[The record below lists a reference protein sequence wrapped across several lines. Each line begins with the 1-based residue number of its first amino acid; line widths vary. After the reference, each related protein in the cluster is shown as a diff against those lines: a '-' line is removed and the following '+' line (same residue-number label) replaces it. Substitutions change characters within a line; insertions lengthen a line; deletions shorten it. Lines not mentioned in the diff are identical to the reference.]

1 MFCNLQ
7 CQNFNVIKPTYL
19 QKGDTI
25 AIVAPA
31 GFLKS
36 EDSLEK
42 GIALATSWGLKVK
55 LGQNVFKKEGHFAGS
70 DAERLSDLQEALDN
84 PKIKAIWCAR
94 GGYGTNRIIDKL
106 NFTAFK
112 KQSKWVIGYSDIT
125 ILLNHINNLG
135 IATLHAMMATSTDS
149 LKNDL
154 AILSLK
160 NALFGTTLNYEI
172 PFEANNVLGK
182 THGVLIGGNLSLL
195 AASLGT
201 KSFPKLEKSIVFI
214 EEIGEYKYRIDRMLY
229 SLKRHG
235 VFKKCRGIL
244 VGGMTDIPKNDPE
257 YGKSITQL
265 ILEVIERRDIPVIF
279 GVPAGHVKEN
289 CTLVLGS
296 KVAIK
301 ATDKNSIIL
310 FK

>member
-1 MFCNLQ
+1 
-7 CQNFNVIKPTYL
+7 VIKPTYL
-19 QKGDTI
+19 LKGDTI

-36 EDSLEK
+36 EDSLK
-42 GIALATSWGLKVK
+42 SGMALMDTWGLKIKV
-55 LGQNVFKKEGHFAGS
+55 GRHVFKKEGHFAGS
-70 DAERLSDLQEALDN
+70 DVERLSDLQEALDN

-106 NFTAFK
+106 DFTAFK
-112 KQSKWVIGYSDIT
+112 KQPKWVIGYSDIT

-135 IATLHAMMATSTDS
+135 IASLHAMMATSTDT
-149 LKNDL
+149 LKNAL
-154 AILSLK
+154 AVLSLK

-172 PFEANNVLGK
+172 PFKASNVLGDA
-182 THGVLIGGNLSLL
+182 HGVLVGGNLALL
-195 AASLGT
+195 TASLGT
-201 KSFPKLEKSIVFI
+201 ASFPNLNKSIVFI

-235 VFKKCRGIL
+235 VFKKCRAVL

-257 YGKSITQL
+257 YGKSINQL
-265 ILEVIERRDIPVIF
+265 ILDVVDRNDIPVIF
-279 GVPAGHVKEN
+279 GVPSGHIKEN

>member
-1 MFCNLQ
+1 M
-7 CQNFNVIKPTYL
+7 IKPTYL

-36 EDSLEK
+36 EDSLK
-42 GIALATSWGLKVK
+42 SGMALMASWDLKIKV
-55 LGQNVFKKEGHFAGS
+55 GRNVFKKEGHFAGS
-70 DAERLSDLQEALDN
+70 DTERLSDLQEALDN

-94 GGYGTNRIIDKL
+94 GGYGTNRIIDQL
-106 NFTAFK
+106 DFTAFK
-112 KQSKWVIGYSDIT
+112 KQPKWVIGYSDIT

-135 IATLHAMMATSTDS
+135 IASLHAMMATSTDAF
-149 LKNDL
+149 KNEL
-154 AILSLK
+154 AVLSLK

-172 PFEANNVLGK
+172 PFEVNNILGEAR
-182 THGVLIGGNLSLL
+182 GVLIGGNLSLL

-201 KSFPKLEKSIVFI
+201 ASFPNLNKSIVFI

-235 VFKKCRGIL
+235 VFKKCRGVL
-244 VGGMTDIPKNDPE
+244 VGGMSDIPKNDPE
-257 YGKSITQL
+257 FGKSINQL
-265 ILEVIERRDIPVIF
+265 ILEVIDRSDIPVIF
-279 GVPAGHVKEN
+279 GVPAGHIKDN
-289 CTLVLGS
+289 CTLILGS
-296 KVAIK
+296 KIAVK
-301 ATDKNSIIL
+301 ATKNNSIIL

>member
-1 MFCNLQ
+1 M
-7 CQNFNVIKPTYL
+7 IKPTYL

-36 EDSLEK
+36 EDSLAS
-42 GIALATSWGLKVK
+42 GRTLMASWDLKIKV
-55 LGQNVFKKEGHFAGS
+55 GQNVFKKEGHFAGS
-70 DAERLSDLQEALDN
+70 DTERLSDLQEALDN

-94 GGYGTNRIIDKL
+94 GGYGTNRIIDQL
-106 NFTAFK
+106 DFTAFK
-112 KQSKWVIGYSDIT
+112 KQPKWVIGYSDIT

-135 IATLHAMMATSTDS
+135 IASLHTMMATSTDAF
-149 LKNDL
+149 KNEL
-154 AILSLK
+154 AVLSLK

-172 PFEANNVLGK
+172 PFEVNNILGEA
-182 THGVLIGGNLSLL
+182 HGVLIGGNLSLL

-201 KSFPKLEKSIVFI
+201 TSFPNLNKSIVFI

-235 VFKKCRGIL
+235 VFKKCRGVLI
-244 VGGMTDIPKNDPE
+244 GGMTDIPKNDPE
-257 YGKSITQL
+257 FGKSINQL
-265 ILEVIERRDIPVIF
+265 ILDVIDRSDIPVIF
-279 GVPAGHVKEN
+279 GVPAGHIKDN
-289 CTLVLGS
+289 CALILGS
-296 KVAIK
+296 KIAIK
-301 ATDKNSIIL
+301 ATKNNSIIL

>member
-1 MFCNLQ
+1 M
-7 CQNFNVIKPTYL
+7 IKPTYL

-36 EDSLEK
+36 KDSLK
-42 GIALATSWGLKVK
+42 SSMALMASWGLKVK
-55 LGQNVFKKEGHFAGS
+55 VGQNVFKKEGHFAGT
-70 DAERLSDLQEALDN
+70 DAARLSDLQEALDDFE
-84 PKIKAIWCAR
+84 IKAIWCAR
-94 GGYGTNRIIDKL
+94 GGYGTNRIIDRL
-106 NFTAFK
+106 DFTLFK
-112 KQSKWVIGYSDIT
+112 KQPKWLMGYSDIT

-135 IATLHAMMATSTDS
+135 IAALHAMMATSTEA
-149 LKNDL
+149 LKNEL

-160 NALFGTTLNYEI
+160 KALFGTTLNYEI
-172 PFEANNVLGK
+172 PFEAHNVLGEA
-182 THGVLIGGNLSLL
+182 HGVLIGGNLALL
-195 AASLGT
+195 TASLGT
-201 KSFPKLEKSIVFI
+201 ASFPNLEKAIVFI

-235 VFKKCRGIL
+235 VFKKCRGVLI
-244 VGGMTDIPKNDPE
+244 GGMTDIPKNDPE
-257 YGKSITQL
+257 FGKSINQL
-265 ILEVIERRDIPVIF
+265 ILEVIERKDIPIIF
-279 GVPAGHVKEN
+279 GVPSGHIKDN

-301 ATDKNSIIL
+301 ATKNNSIIL

>member
-1 MFCNLQ
+1 M
-7 CQNFNVIKPTYL
+7 IKPAYL

-55 LGQNVFKKEGHFAGS
+55 VGQNVFKKAGHFAGS
-70 DAERLSDLQEALDN
+70 DVERLSDLQEALNNNDV
-84 PKIKAIWCAR
+84 KAIWCAR
-94 GGYGTNRIIDKL
+94 GGYGTNRIIDNL
-106 NFTAFK
+106 DFSTFK
-112 KQSKWVIGYSDIT
+112 KQPKWVIGYSDIT

-135 IATLHAMMATSTDS
+135 IATLHAMMATSTDA

-154 AILSLK
+154 AVLSLK
-160 NALFGTTLNYEI
+160 NALFGKALNYEI
-172 PFEANNVLGK
+172 PFETNNILGEA
-182 THGVLIGGNLSLL
+182 HGVLIGGNLALL

-201 KSFPKLEKSIVFI
+201 ASFPNLKKAIVFI
-214 EEIGEYKYRIDRMLY
+214 EEIGEYKYKIDRMLY

-235 VFKKCRGIL
+235 VFKKCRGVL
-244 VGGMTDIPKNDPE
+244 VGGMTDIIKNDPE
-257 YGKSITQL
+257 FKKSINQL
-265 ILEVIERRDIPVIF
+265 ILEVIDRSDIPVIF
-279 GVPAGHVKEN
+279 GVPAGHIKDN
-289 CTLVLGS
+289 CALILGS

-301 ATDKNSIIL
+301 ATKHNSIIL